1 MLARLAPIAILLLA
15 SCGGGQKG
23 AVAPASGPAY
33 GSGGGDPGAA
43 YDYDT
48 PAAES
53 TPAQVGSSGTRTDVA
68 QPPAER
74 PGLGT
79 TWGETTYSRVE
90 SRVFDRAGSAPFA
103 AVALHYND
111 ADGVAAHAD
120 YRGGA
125 QPQPLAA
132 YTPNRGISVAL
143 VDDRGAILPG
153 LFAGG
158 RTLIAGADGQRY
170 RIQVVNHTGGRF
182 EIVTS
187 VDGLDVIDGRP
198 ADLAKRGYIIDPYQ
212 TLVIDGFRQ
221 SDDHVAA
228 FRFGRVSSSYAARTS
243 GDRNVGVI
251 GLAFFAERGSPWTSD
266 ELHRRDTADPFP
278 GDRSYA
284 RPPR

>member
-15 SCGGGQKG
+15 SCGGGQKT
-23 AVAPASGPAY
+23 AVAPASSPAY
-33 GSGGGDPGAA
+33 GGGGADSGGS
-43 YDYDT
+43 YDYYEA

-53 TPAQVGSSGTRTDVA
+53 APAQVTTSGNVA
-68 QPPAER
+68 PPPTER

-90 SRVFDRAGSAPFA
+90 NRVFDRAGSAPFA

-111 ADGVAAHAD
+111 AVGVAAHAD

-125 QPQPLAA
+125 QPQPLTA

-143 VDDRGAILPG
+143 VDDHGGILPG
-153 LFAGG
+153 LVAGG
-158 RTLIAGADGQRY
+158 RTLIAGSDGQRY

-182 EIVTS
+182 ELVAS

-221 SDDHVAA
+221 SDDYVAA
-228 FRFGRVSSSYAARTS
+228 FRFGRVSNSYAARTS

-251 GLAFFAERGSPWTSD
+251 GLAFFAEHGSPWTSD